1 MATLS
6 AKQTSVQNAAKVGNE
21 PFLPIFGAAAKVRSD
36 VLLAYGFVADLI
48 QIAIEIGN
56 GRP

>member
-1 MATLS
+1 MKLNQS
-6 AKQTSVQNAAKVGNE
+6 AIADAANGWFE
-21 PFLPIFGAAAKVRSD
+21 PFLPIFSAAAKVRSD

-56 GRP
+56 GKP